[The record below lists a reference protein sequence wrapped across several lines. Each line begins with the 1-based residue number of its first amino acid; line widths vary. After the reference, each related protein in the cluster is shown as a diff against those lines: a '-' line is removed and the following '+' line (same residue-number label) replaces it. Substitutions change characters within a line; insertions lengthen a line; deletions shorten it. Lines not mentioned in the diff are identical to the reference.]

1 MRRAGRASV
10 TARPASSVT
19 VMPPDGGARF
29 PVPHAVAMQ
38 ARKPARWVRCA
49 QRRIAKRPTPDGA
62 EMGERLRRD
71 AQRHH
76 PSREGSAGGAN
87 GEVSWLRASGPPSRE
102 QYPVALSRYTMPVTV
117 AGPRRIRTGFRESP
131 FACNYEA

>member
-1 MRRAGRASV
+1 RRAAW
-10 TARPASSVT
+10 VT

-87 GEVSWLRASGPPSRE
+87 GEVSWLRASGSPSRE
-102 QYPVALSRYTMPVTV
+102 GQGIPCPYVSVAWSRYTMPVTV

-131 FACNYEA
+131 FACNDG